1 LIDLIIFSWLLW
13 VGFPFMLLD
22 NASCLLGFNVD
33 SKPSERKSSF
43 DQEDMWVKIDQASLD
58 HSGFLSKAEETD

>member
-1 LIDLIIFSWLLW
+1 
-13 VGFPFMLLD
+13 MLLD

>member
-1 LIDLIIFSWLLW
+1 MVAMGRLPFFCFSTMQ
-13 VGFPFMLLD
+13 VVFAD
-22 NASCLLGFNVD
+22 SIVD

-43 DQEDMWVKIDQASLD
+43 HQGDMWVKIDKGRLG